1 MEKIICLN
9 FVEERTQKC
18 DRENREWRWCQIKS
32 IYRLH
37 LDLVVKQLCYISC
50 LNACATNCATF
61 RNQKLCCCTIFLC
74 LEQTGLVYLEQGDVL
89 TPLLT
94 TRLHLII
101 SRQKIKMV
109 RKINERPDSPKK
121 KDKVCRKRKNSLSS
135 DRHFT

>member
-61 RNQKLCCCTIFLC
+61 RNQKLCCCTVFLC

-89 TPLLT
+89 TPLSPPPRPRIDYAPALNNFET
-94 TRLHLII
+94 KNKDG
-101 SRQKIKMV
+101 QK
-109 RKINERPDSPKK
+109 N
-121 KDKVCRKRKNSLSS
+121 KRKARLS
-135 DRHFT
+135 